1 MGLGSCLHTRCSG
14 IAGAPA
20 SSLTFLRGL
29 HFSKLGP
36 ASPICEQRGSGRE
49 GEVRPAK
56 ECAGDGGRLTEIT
69 GIYIDVFSLASSVGP
84 DQQRLLGLDQDFN
97 RGTEKSFKLEIIV
110 NTKAVCILGP
120 LSSESK

>member
-1 MGLGSCLHTRCSG
+1 MGSGSCLHTRCPG

-20 SSLTFLRGL
+20 SPLTFIRGL

-36 ASPICEQRGSGRE
+36 ARPICEQRGSRQK

-56 ECAGDGGRLTEIT
+56 ECAGDRGRLTEIT

-84 DQQRLLGLDQDFN
+84 DQQRLLGLNQDFN

>member
-1 MGLGSCLHTRCSG
+1 MNREAPVERERFVLLRNVLGT
-14 IAGAPA
+14 
-20 SSLTFLRGL
+20 
-29 HFSKLGP
+29 
-36 ASPICEQRGSGRE
+36 
-49 GEVRPAK
+49 
-56 ECAGDGGRLTEIT
+56 GGRLTEIT

-110 NTKAVCILGP
+110 NTKAACILGP